1 MSDIYLSGGSKKIIL
16 NGTTYFASGG
26 GGYTP
31 TLITKTITENGTYS
45 AEDDSADGYSAVTVD
60 VPTVFYHFQESS
72 DGKIVV
78 RQKFDTSV
86 TPFAIETKWFFS
98 GYTKVQG
105 DVDIPSELTP
115 YVPTKTS
122 TTRVMQAKAWTDDTS
137 STTNGWIGF
146 LDPGTANIKIRSWE
160 PTFSQLTA
168 GTFWAVLDING
179 STEQGGQTEPYSD
192 PYDI

>member
-1 MSDIYLSGGSKKIIL
+1 MSDIYLSGASKKIIL

-26 GGYTP
+26 GGSTP

-45 AEDDSADGYSAVTVD
+45 AEDDSADGYSEVTVN
-60 VPTVFYHFQESS
+60 VPTVFYHFKESD

-86 TPFAIETKWFFS
+86 TPFAVETKWFFR
-98 GYTKVQG
+98 GFTKVQG
-105 DVDIPSELTP
+105 DIDVPSLLQP
-115 YVPTKTS
+115 YLPTKTA
-122 TTRVMQAKAWTDDTS
+122 TLRVIQAKSWTDDTS
-137 STTNGWIGF
+137 SETNGWIGF
-146 LDPGTANIKIRSWE
+146 LDPGTTDVKIRSWT
-160 PTFSQLTA
+160 PNFTQLTA

-179 STEQGGQTEPYSD
+179 STAQGGQTEPYSD